1 MGSVTKFRGA
11 KSLTPASEEATYQ
24 FERDIHQAIEEAE
37 DAGLCWGMI
46 IATLHQTAYWM
57 HQRVQDEE

>member
-24 FERDIHQAIEEAE
+24 FERDILEAIEQAE
-37 DAGLCWGMI
+37 DSGLCWGMI
-46 IATLHQTAYWM
+46 IATLHQSAYWM
-57 HQRVQDEE
+57 HQRVQDED

>member
-11 KSLTPASEEATYQ
+11 RSLTPASEEAAHQ
-24 FERDIHQAIEEAE
+24 FEHDVHAAIEAAE

-46 IATLHQTAYWM
+46 IATLHQSAYWM